1 MHQDTC
7 PCGGKHRSD
16 EHERFAEG
24 MPTTPHALTDDFL
37 RMGMVPD
44 EVQTQAQAMTLQTL
58 EQVVIAPQDAY
69 QADLRRAL
77 VTLAGSEEQIW
88 QAAFG
93 EQAGAFKTDALK
105 TEFGRREFLEKVGL
119 AMALVST
126 GLTQLT
132 APVAAQA
139 QPGKLEKSKLLVG
152 FIPITCATPILMAK
166 PLDFYS
172 KYGLDVTLKKM
183 PNWAAVR
190 DAMIA
195 GELDAAHMLAPMPLA
210 ISLGLGSAQVPVRLA
225 SIENINGQA
234 ITVALKHKD
243 KIKGPADFKGFKLGV
258 PFQYSM
264 HNLLLRYYLAAGG
277 LDPDKDVQIRIV
289 PPPDSVA
296 KMTVGELDA
305 YLMPDPFNQRAV
317 FEGVGYI
324 HLLSKELWPGHP
336 CCSFAAREDWITA
349 HPNSFN
355 AINKAIIDAALFAK
369 NRVNRANIARAIS
382 EKGFLNQP
390 VAVVE
395 AVLTGKFDD
404 GLGNKYDIPDRID
417 FDPYPW
423 QSYSQWIL
431 SQLERWK
438 LAKDVDYAK
447 ASQQVFLTDTA
458 RKLQQELKYASLKP
472 PTQAAKVEK
481 LKYDTFDPAK
491 AKQYVPAQI
500 KKFRV

>member
-1 MHQDTC
+1 MTQLC
-7 PCGGKHRSD
+7 PCGGKHPASQHD
-16 EHERFAEG
+16 RFTEG
-24 MPTTPHALTDDFL
+24 MPADPVELSGDFL
-37 RMGMVPD
+37 RMGLVPA
-44 EVQTQAQAMTLQTL
+44 QAQQQAREMAEHTIQQAAASTQEPGL
-58 EQVVIAPQDAY
+58 EP
-69 QADLRRAL
+69 LREAL
-77 VTLAGSEEQIW
+77 ITLAGGEDQVW

-93 EQAGAFKTDALK
+93 DRSAEFAEDALK
-105 TEFGRREFLEKVGL
+105 TEFGRREFLEKIGAAMAMVSAGL
-119 AMALVST
+119 AGLST
-126 GLTQLT
+126 
-132 APVAAQA
+132 PVAAQT
-139 QPGKLEKSKLLVG
+139 GKLEKTKLTIG

-190 DAMIA
+190 DATIA
-195 GELDAAHMLAPMPLA
+195 GELDASHMLAPMPLA
-210 ISLGLGSAQVPVRLA
+210 ISLGLGSAPIPVRLA

-243 KIKGPADFKGFKLGV
+243 KVKGPADFKGFIVGV

-277 LDPDKDVQIRIV
+277 LDPDKDVQIRVV
-289 PPPDSVA
+289 PPPDSLA

-317 FEGVGYI
+317 AEGVGFI
-324 HLLSKELWPGHP
+324 HILSKDIWPGHP

-349 HPNSFN
+349 NPNSFN
-355 AINKAIIDAALFAK
+355 AVNKAIIDATLFAK
-369 NRVNRANIARAIS
+369 NRVNRPAIAKAIS
-382 EKGFLNQP
+382 DKGLLNQR
-390 VAVVE
+390 VEVIE

-404 GLGNKYDIPDRID
+404 GLGNKRDVPDRID

-438 LAKDVDYAK
+438 LAKNVDYADVSK
-447 ASQQVFLTDTA
+447 QVFLTDTA
-458 RKLQQELKYASLKP
+458 RRLQQELNYASLKP
-472 PTQAAKVEK
+472 PTQLVRVEK

-491 AKQYVPAQI
+491 AKQYVPAQV
-500 KKFRV
+500 KKYRV